1 MLANNDKSRI
11 RKAAETKKRIYES
24 AIKLFKSDGFG
35 ASIDSIVEMA
45 GVSKGSFYVH
55 FESKLALI
63 IDYVETLDMG
73 YNDYFTSLPPDTKPS
88 EMLIL
93 VTEKIAD
100 VIINNIGFDLIKL
113 IYEAQITKP
122 INLDIQLSY
131 DRKVYQI
138 YYDIIELGIQQ
149 GEFTEGINTD
159 SISKHCIMSIRGITY
174 EWCIRNAAFDLKEEV
189 SKHFNLLLSGIK
201 NSVSSVSRGRS
212 F

>member
-1 MLANNDKSRI
+1 MLANNDNSRI

-24 AIKLFKSDGFG
+24 AIKLFKRDGFG

-73 YNDYFTSLPPDTKPS
+73 YNDYFTSLPSDTKPS

-113 IYEAQITKP
+113 IYEALITKP
-122 INLDIQLSY
+122 INLDVQLSY
-131 DRKVYQI
+131 NRKVYQI
-138 YYDIIELGIQQ
+138 YYNIIESGIQQ
-149 GEFTEGINTD
+149 GEFTASINTD

-174 EWCIRNAAFDLKEEV
+174 EWCIRNADFDLKEEV
-189 SKHFNLLLSGIK
+189 LKHFNLLLSGIK
-201 NSVSSVSRGRS
+201 NSER
-212 F
+212 FK